1 MANLKD
7 IAERAGVN
15 IATVSRF
22 FNNRSL
28 VKAATAARIEEIVK
42 EVGYRQRA
50 RRQGPRTPDRV
61 GIRYFRVMIVMSAIS
76 SIEHFFRWGTISCFI
91 SSVFEELQKLDFSV
105 ELCVVGEDG
114 AIPDRLNP
122 DYCDGVIICS
132 EPDNP
137 SIRKKLYDR
146 LQGIATV
153 NTFLACHD
161 GNSQFDLVRF
171 DSVEIARI
179 SARHFFDRGAKEV
192 AVFPDHKHL
201 YHTRELTDTFRG
213 ECERSGMKMFDLSS
227 VVHDNDLQL
236 SDYYRKL
243 AQAFQKHK
251 NATALLFTTSA
262 DMLGVMNELR
272 AAGVNISKYEFI
284 AVFSSP
290 HTLRYFEKMPPFID
304 IKLAQLGTM
313 TAKRLLDR
321 IHSFNKLPRT
331 DIVIAPELTF
341 IDKA

>member
-1 MANLKD
+1 M
-7 IAERAGVN
+7 
-15 IATVSRF
+15 
-22 FNNRSL
+22 
-28 VKAATAARIEEIVK
+28 K

-137 SIRKKLYDR
+137 AIRKKLYDR

-171 DSVEIARI
+171 DSAEIARI

-341 IDKA
+341 IDKV

>member
-61 GIRYFRVMIVMSAIS
+61 GIRYFRVMIVMNAIS
-76 SIEHFFRWGTISCFI
+76 PIEHFFRWGTISSFI

-105 ELCVVGEDG
+105 ELCVIGEDG
-114 AIPDRLNP
+114 SIPDRLNP
-122 DYCDGVIICS
+122 EYCDGVILCS

-146 LQGIATV
+146 LRGIATV
-153 NTFLACHD
+153 STFLAGCE
-161 GNSQFDLVRF
+161 GNNQFDLVRF

-179 SARHFFDRGAKEV
+179 CARYFFERGVKEV
-192 AVFPDHKHL
+192 AVFPDHKL
-201 YHTRELTDTFRG
+201 VYPTKELHDAFRG
-213 ECERSGMKMFDLSS
+213 ECERSGMKTHDLSS
-227 VVHDNDLQL
+227 VSRDHDQPL
-236 SDYYRKL
+236 SVYYKKL
-243 AQAFQKHK
+243 VQAFLKHK
-251 NATALLFTTSA
+251 NTTALLFTTSA

-272 AAGVNISKYEFI
+272 ASGVDITKYEFI
-284 AVFSSP
+284 AVFSSQ
-290 HTLRYFEKMPPFID
+290 HTLQYFEKMPPFID
-304 IKLAQLGTM
+304 IKLQQLGTM

-341 IDKA
+341 MDKA

>member
-28 VKAATAARIEEIVK
+28 VKASTADRIEAIVK

-50 RRQGPRTPDRV
+50 RRQGPRTPDRI

-114 AIPDRLNP
+114 SIPDRLNSE
-122 DYCDGVIICS
+122 YCDGVIICS

-137 SIRKKLYDR
+137 GIRRKLYDR

-161 GNSQFDLVRF
+161 GNSKFDLVRF
-171 DSVEIARI
+171 DGAEIARI
-179 SARHFFDRGAKEV
+179 AARYFSDRGVKEV
-192 AVFPDHKHL
+192 AVFPDHKL
-201 YHTRELTDTFRG
+201 VFSTKELSDSFRG
-213 ECERSGMKMFDLSS
+213 ECERSGMKMHDLST
-227 VVHDNDLQL
+227 VARDRDLPL
-236 SDYYRKL
+236 SMYYRK
-243 AQAFQKHK
+243 QVEAFLKFK

-272 AAGVNISKYEFI
+272 AKGVDISKYEFM

-304 IKLAQLGTM
+304 IKLAQLGMM

-341 IDKA
+341 IDKP

>member
-61 GIRYFRVMIVMSAIS
+61 GIRYFRVMIVMSAIPT
-76 SIEHFFRWGTISCFI
+76 IEHFFRWGTISSFI

-114 AIPDRLNP
+114 SIPDRLNP
-122 DYCDGVIICS
+122 EYCDGVIICS

-137 SIRKKLYDR
+137 SIRRKLHDR
-146 LQGIATV
+146 LRDIATV
-153 NTFLACHD
+153 STFLTRCD

-171 DSVEIARI
+171 DSAEIARI

-192 AVFPDHKHL
+192 AVFPDHMHL
-201 YHTRELTDTFRG
+201 YQTRELTDTFRG
-213 ECERSGMKMFDLSS
+213 ECERAGMKMFDLSS
-227 VVHDNDLQL
+227 VAYDSDLPL
-236 SDYYRKL
+236 FDYYRKL
-243 AQAFQKHK
+243 AQAFLKHK
-251 NATALLFTTSA
+251 NATAMLFTTSA

-272 AAGVNISKYEFI
+272 ASGVDINKYEFI
-284 AVFSSP
+284 SVFSSP

-304 IKLAQLGTM
+304 IKLSQLGTM

-341 IDKA
+341 NDKV

>member
-91 SSVFEELQKLDFSV
+91 SAFFEELQKLDFSV

-114 AIPDRLNP
+114 SIPDRLNP
-122 DYCDGVIICS
+122 EYCDGVIICS
-132 EPDNP
+132 EPENP
-137 SIRKKLYDR
+137 AIRKKLYDR
-146 LQGIATV
+146 LQDIATV

-161 GNSQFDLVRF
+161 GNSKFDLVRF
-171 DSVEIARI
+171 DGAEIARI
-179 SARHFFDRGAKEV
+179 AARHFFDHGAKEV
-192 AVFPDHKHL
+192 AVFPDRKVV
-201 YHTRELTDTFRG
+201 YPTKELNDSFRG
-213 ECERSGMKMFDLSS
+213 ECERSGMKMHDLATGPR
-227 VVHDNDLQL
+227 DRDLPL
-236 SDYYRKL
+236 SAYYKKL
-243 AQAFQKHK
+243 AEAFLKLK

-272 AAGVNISKYEFI
+272 AKGVDISGYEFM

-290 HTLRYFEKMPPFID
+290 HTLGYFEKTPPFID

-321 IHSFNKLPRT
+321 IHSYNKLPRT